1 MKHRDHAVLLTPP
14 LRNNRSVQ
22 ASTKT
27 EKAQPDTGAPSRARH
42 TGKTQTSSPGVESP
56 PRRRETHF
64 LAPGKGKPYL
74 LSEALAT
81 GLGDKRRDEGVGG
94 GRRCA
99 RIPLGTPARTLV
111 GVITSLGTRCLAHT
125 GQDRAR
131 GPPPGHMALEGPVAR
146 MPEAKKQR
154 MEHPSSRKAPWG
166 SGWATEPQPGASEN
180 SQGALELTSYG
191 VGAVPPHPAPASAE
205 QQEMGCFCYDLAT
218 NPG

>member
-1 MKHRDHAVLLTPP
+1 MKHCDHAVLLTPP

-27 EKAQPDTGAPSRARH
+27 EKAQPNTGARSRARH
-42 TGKTQTSSPGVESP
+42 TGRTQASSPGVERGRLIFL
-56 PRRRETHF
+56 PRERENLICF
-64 LAPGKGKPYL
+64 QRPWRQAWEIREEIRVW
-74 LSEALAT
+74 EA
-81 GLGDKRRDEGVGG
+81 GG
-94 GRRCA
+94 GV

-111 GVITSLGTRCLAHT
+111 GVITSLGTQCLAHA

-131 GPPPGHMALEGPVAR
+131 GPPPGHMALEGPVAC

-154 MEHPSSRKAPWG
+154 MEHPSSTKALWG

-180 SQGALELTSYG
+180 SQDALELTSYG

>member
-1 MKHRDHAVLLTPP
+1 MKHRDHAVLLTLP

-42 TGKTQTSSPGVESP
+42 TGKTQTFSPGVESP

-94 GRRCA
+94 GR
-99 RIPLGTPARTLV
+99 TT
-111 GVITSLGTRCLAHT
+111 
-125 GQDRAR
+125 
-131 GPPPGHMALEGPVAR
+131 
-146 MPEAKKQR
+146 
-154 MEHPSSRKAPWG
+154 
-166 SGWATEPQPGASEN
+166 
-180 SQGALELTSYG
+180 
-191 VGAVPPHPAPASAE
+191 
-205 QQEMGCFCYDLAT
+205 
-218 NPG
+218 